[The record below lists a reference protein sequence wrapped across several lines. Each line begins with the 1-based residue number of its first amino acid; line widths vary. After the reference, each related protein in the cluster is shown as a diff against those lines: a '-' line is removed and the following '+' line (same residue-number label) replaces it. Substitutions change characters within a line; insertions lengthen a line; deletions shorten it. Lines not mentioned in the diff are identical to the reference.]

1 MNERFAQ
8 VIKIIGTEIEE
19 CQELVDKNSINRTAV
34 FDPFA
39 NACEVENARRTRL
52 EDLKKKLFRA
62 PEETP
67 DKVEIPS
74 FVAVQFDDEE
84 GSEVYLITDS
94 ETKVDVNGLRIEVI
108 SNESAFGMSILGRK
122 SGEEFSYEV
131 GKGGARSPL
140 KVTGKVV
147 HIK

>member
-1 MNERFAQ
+1 MSERFSR
-8 VIKIIGTEIEE
+8 VIKLINADIAE
-19 CQELVDKNSINRTAV
+19 CQQLAERNWENSSGI

-39 NACEVENARRTRL
+39 NACEVENGRRTRL
-52 EDLKKKLFRA
+52 EDLRKKLSRA

-67 DKVEIPS
+67 EKVEIPS

-84 GSEVYLITDS
+84 SQEVYLITDS

-108 SNESAFGMSILGRK
+108 SNKSAFGKSIEGIEP
-122 SGEEFSYEV
+122 GGEFSYEV

-140 KVTGKVV
+140 KVTGKIV